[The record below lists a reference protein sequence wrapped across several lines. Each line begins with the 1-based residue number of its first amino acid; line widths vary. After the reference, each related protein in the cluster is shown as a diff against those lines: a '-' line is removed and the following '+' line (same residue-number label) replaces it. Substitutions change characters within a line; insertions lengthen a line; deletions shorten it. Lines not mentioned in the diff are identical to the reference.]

1 MTTTLDAVDRA
12 ILLLLRQNA
21 RRTNAAIAAEV
32 GLSPSACHR
41 RIKLLETIGVIR
53 GYTVLTSG
61 ASQGEDAVSVVVQ
74 VTLERQ
80 TEDFLARF
88 ESAVRKRPEIKECF
102 LMTGAVDYWLRV
114 EVENTAAYEALHGEV
129 LSRLPG
135 VTRIHSS
142 LAMRDAL
149 NPRRSKVTHR

>member
-61 ASQGEDAVSVVVQ
+61 VSQGEDAVSVVVQ

-149 NPRRSKVTHR
+149 NPRRSKVKHR